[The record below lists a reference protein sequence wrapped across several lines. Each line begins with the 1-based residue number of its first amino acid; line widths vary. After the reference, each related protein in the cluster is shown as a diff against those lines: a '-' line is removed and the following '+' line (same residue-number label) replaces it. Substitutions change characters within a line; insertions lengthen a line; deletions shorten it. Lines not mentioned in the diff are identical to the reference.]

1 MALVSAVA
9 ELPSIA
15 RGRRRAGF
23 APLPFREDRTAADRS
38 PPPRKANDQLPPAED
53 TANDD
58 AELAIRFQAG
68 DEAAFRTLVER
79 YQERAFWIARGMVG
93 NDDDARDVT
102 QEAFVRVFRSIAK
115 FDTRLRFY
123 TWFYQIVVNLSI
135 DHLRRAKH
143 RRRVSLDEI
152 GDAAE
157 NVTSARIALEGDAGV
172 RALEQEETRRRV
184 ERVLAELPPKYRA
197 VIVLR
202 DLQGHGGKDVAIV
215 EGATHATV
223 RWRLHRARKM
233 FREAWERLYG
243 REEGAPGAEPG
254 APEEN
259 DE

>member
-9 ELPSIA
+9 ELPA
-15 RGRRRAGF
+15 LVRQRPRRARF
-23 APLPFREDRTAADRS
+23 TLPSREEKTPAADRAS
-38 PPPRKANDQLPPAED
+38 PEKAAPDQPAE
-53 TANDD
+53 NDD
-58 AELAIRFQAG
+58 VELVVRFQAG
-68 DEAAFRTLVER
+68 DESAFRTLVER
-79 YQERAFWIARGMVG
+79 YQERAFWISRGMVG
-93 NDDDARDVT
+93 NDEDARDVT
-102 QEAFVRVFRSIAK
+102 QEAFVRVFRSIGK

-143 RRRVSLDEI
+143 RRRASLDEM

-157 NVTSARIALEGDAGV
+157 NVTAARIALDGDAGV
-172 RALEQEETRRRV
+172 RALEQEETRMRV

-202 DLQGHGGKDVAIV
+202 DLQGHGGKDVAAV

-233 FREAWERLYG
+233 FRDAWERLYG
-243 REEGAPGAEPG
+243 RHGASEDATGGGGE
-254 APEEN
+254 
-259 DE
+259 